1 MDTIKEIIDKFKL
14 SSKKSLGQNY
24 ILDENVTNK
33 IVKNI
38 NIKNQIVLEIGP
50 GPGCLTRTL
59 INKGAK
65 KIIAIEK
72 DPKCIDAINYQ
83 KNFFSKKL
91 LLIEG
96 DFLKEK
102 TFKRLINEITKC
114 KRKILVISNLPYKT
128 AIPIL
133 SKILK
138 NRDFFQL
145 LLLMF
150 QKEQANR
157 IIAKKKT
164 KIYGRISV
172 LAQWLCNIKKEMN
185 LSPNYFFP
193 KPKVNSSILLF
204 NFKNQ
209 IQYVKNEEFF
219 PWSSLWGESFPNLP
233 SLIPHLSFHSM
244 SLILLPEDFLS

>member
-150 QKEQANR
+150 QK
-157 IIAKKKT
+157 
-164 KIYGRISV
+164 G
-172 LAQWLCNIKKEMN
+172 
-185 LSPNYFFP
+185 
-193 KPKVNSSILLF
+193 
-204 NFKNQ
+204 
-209 IQYVKNEEFF
+209 
-219 PWSSLWGESFPNLP
+219 
-233 SLIPHLSFHSM
+233 
-244 SLILLPEDFLS
+244 